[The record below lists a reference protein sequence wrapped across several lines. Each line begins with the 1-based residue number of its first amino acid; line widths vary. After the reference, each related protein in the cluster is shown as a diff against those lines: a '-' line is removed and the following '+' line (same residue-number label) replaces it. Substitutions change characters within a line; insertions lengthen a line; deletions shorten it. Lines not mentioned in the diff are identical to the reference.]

1 MKVLS
6 LMEYFYEC
14 SYSYIDCVWCPFLD
28 CYYPNRE
35 MAHSLQHRQA
45 AQFIGLSSACTGK
58 HRSDGPKADNAL
70 TFKSD
75 HPMGARHIASTEQ
88 GRNLGAVDAIAS
100 HLVSLYDQ
108 RDWLDFGISTTDQRR
123 SLNVGLSRQKE
134 MYGA

>member
-1 MKVLS
+1 MS
-6 LMEYFYEC
+6 LNF
-14 SYSYIDCVWCPFLD
+14 
-28 CYYPNRE
+28 
-35 MAHSLQHRQA
+35 
-45 AQFIGLSSACTGK
+45 LSSG
-58 HRSDGPKADNAL
+58 GPTLGASSENDAL
-70 TFKSD
+70 TFKPD

-134 MYGA
+134 MYGARTIVYQHYLLNL